1 MKQYFKHKIT
11 GKIERYPE
19 RYGRLFKDVLE
30 PVDDPGTCLDC
41 GPQEVTVEQS
51 EPGAEV
57 PDPYE
62 NYFLEEEE
70 E

>member
-11 GKIERYPE
+11 GKIEQYPA
-19 RYGRLFKDVLE
+19 RYGQLFGDVFE

-41 GPQEVTVEQS
+41 GPEQPALVWQPEPEV
-51 EPGAEV
+51 
-57 PDPYE
+57 E